1 VGERIEFSFTEHDEA
16 DGSVR
21 VCLVGELDAVEA
33 PDLQDAL
40 RRLEREGT
48 DVLLDV
54 SGLSFMDLLGL
65 HVVEEAADAARQD
78 GFGFAIAGPVPDA
91 VRQVFVEAGAQH
103 HLPGGQARLAAVPSG
118 PQDVVNAAEPI
129 ARDRAA
135 EPIARDHAA
144 AEHDQTRSD
153 RDQTL
158 ADTDQTHSD
167 RDQAAADADQ
177 AGSDRDQVAA
187 DSDQLAADSDEAA
200 SEARGLPHEPGYEHG
215 RDARRRTSR
224 ERDETADMRARISD
238 VRDSTANHRD
248 ATAAERDITASQRDL
263 AAYGR
268 DRLAD
273 IGDLS
278 SSAEVAAR
286 RARGDRQRAQT
297 NRELAARDREQ
308 AARDREEAAVE
319 RGLSTMREKPYPAG
333 DDL

>member
-16 DGSVR
+16 DGTVR

-33 PDLQDAL
+33 PALQDAL

-91 VRQVFVEAGAQH
+91 VRQVFVGAGAQH

-118 PQDVVNAAEPI
+118 PQDVVDAAEPI
-129 ARDRAA
+129 ARDRAV
-135 EPIARDHAA
+135 
-144 AEHDQTRSD
+144 AEHEQTRAD

-200 SEARGLPHEPGYEHG
+200 SEARGLPHEPGYEQG
-215 RDARRRTSR
+215 RDARRRASR

-248 ATAAERDITASQRDL
+248 ATAAERDMTASQRDL

-278 SSAEVAAR
+278 SSAEEAVR

-319 RGLSTMREKPYPAG
+319 RALSTMREKPYPAG
-333 DDL
+333 DGR

>member
-1 VGERIEFSFTEHDEA
+1 MGERVEFSFTEHEEP

-33 PDLQDAL
+33 PGLQDAL
-40 RRLEREGT
+40 RRLEGDGT

-54 SGLSFMDLLGL
+54 SELSFMDLLGL

-78 GFGFAIAGPVPDA
+78 GFGFAIAGLVPDA

-118 PQDVVNAAEPI
+118 SQGVVEAAAPI
-129 ARDRAA
+129 AIVHDSAAMDR
-135 EPIARDHAA
+135 
-144 AEHDQTRSD
+144 DQTRSD
-153 RDQTL
+153 RDQTS
-158 ADTDQTHSD
+158 ADTDQTDSD

-177 AGSDRDQVAA
+177 AGSDRDQLAA
-187 DSDQLAADSDEAA
+187 ESDQLAADSDEAA
-200 SEARGLPHEPGYEHG
+200 GNARGLPRDPSYAHS

-224 ERDETADMRARISD
+224 ERGETAAMRARISD
-238 VRDSTANHRD
+238 MRDGTANDRD
-248 ATAAERDITASQRDL
+248 ATAAERDATATQRDL

-278 SSAEVAAR
+278 SSAELAVH

-297 NRELAARDREQ
+297 NREQAARDREQ

-319 RGLSTMREKPYPAG
+319 RQLPTTPEPDPAG
-333 DDL
+333 DGL